1 MISDEIDLTYKMYII
16 LVGRLIIWSG
26 FFFFLGSGG
35 CVGVWNETEGRGDG
49 VYEVLPS
56 YLIMYLFVWL
66 INWLLD

>member
-1 MISDEIDLTYKMYII
+1 M
-16 LVGRLIIWSG
+16 
-26 FFFFLGSGG
+26 
-35 CVGVWNETEGRGDG
+35 GVWNETEGRGDG